1 MRIINPRIEK
11 AAGGEFI
18 AYMSDNTKY
27 RIETNGV
34 WYRLTPRATRTDR
47 LAKKKEKR
55 IAKRLGLSLEDI
67 EFTKAAFTKELLNDK
82 P

>member
-1 MRIINPRIEK
+1 MRIIEPRIEK

-34 WYRLTPRATRTDR
+34 WYRLTPRATRADR
-47 LAKKKEKR
+47 LAKKKANKAWRKEYKC
-55 IAKRLGLSLEDI
+55 
-67 EFTKAAFTKELLNDK
+67 EFTEGKLIFDGVVKGTVV
-82 P
+82 